1 VSAARMSM
9 RSVVEGG
16 ICQRGL
22 QLDYDEEVH
31 HAAVQKLYDL
41 ARQPERRP
49 FFVTVSYTHP
59 HNPFITTDKYWNLY
73 RDSEIDRPH
82 VPPIPLEQKDPHSQR
97 HYWLT
102 GMDEF
107 EIRDEHIQASRHA
120 YYGMVSYVDEKVG
133 ELMTILRETGLD
145 ENTLVVF
152 TADHGEMLG
161 ERGMWYKM
169 TLFEG
174 AMRIPFLFSGPGVA
188 RGKRVEQPVSLV
200 DLAPTLLELAEVAP
214 SSLADEMDGSSL
226 LPVLGGDSAEQRD
239 VYAEYTAEGAISP
252 CLMIRRGSY
261 KYIWSKPDGAQLFDL
276 ANDPHELK
284 NLSGSSAYADVE
296 RELHDRL
303 HQVWDDREMY
313 KRVIDSQRRRHFLQP
328 ILMSGERSPW
338 DYQAHTD
345 GSKKYV
351 RSGDSPTATK
361 AKFRFPYVAPGGS
374 KTT

>member
-1 VSAARMSM
+1 
-9 RSVVEGG
+9 
-16 ICQRGL
+16 
-22 QLDYDEEVH
+22 
-31 HAAVQKLYDL
+31 
-41 ARQPERRP
+41 
-49 FFVTVSYTHP
+49 
-59 HNPFITTDKYWNLY
+59 
-73 RDSEIDRPH
+73 
-82 VPPIPLEQKDPHSQR
+82 
-97 HYWLT
+97 
-102 GMDEF
+102 MDEF

-174 AMRIPFLFSGPGVA
+174 AMRIPFMFSGPGVA

-252 CLMIRRGSY
+252 CLMIRRGAY

-276 ANDPHELK
+276 ADALALEGEK
-284 NLSGSSAYADVE
+284 RGALSRSLRLCAVATYAKARAD
-296 RELHDRL
+296 
-303 HQVWDDREMY
+303 
-313 KRVIDSQRRRHFLQP
+313 K
-328 ILMSGERSPW
+328 
-338 DYQAHTD
+338 QAEIGRAH
-345 GSKKYV
+345 V
-351 RSGDSPTATK
+351 
-361 AKFRFPYVAPGGS
+361 
-374 KTT
+374 